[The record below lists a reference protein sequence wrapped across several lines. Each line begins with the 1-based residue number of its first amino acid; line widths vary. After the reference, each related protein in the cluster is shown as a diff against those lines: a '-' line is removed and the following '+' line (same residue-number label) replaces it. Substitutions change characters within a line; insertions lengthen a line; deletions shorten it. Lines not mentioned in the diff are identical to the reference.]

1 MTRQPV
7 YVVCADGEEDLAE
20 KLAGPLRDGGY
31 DVTHDG
37 TVLVGES
44 RIGVALKAM
53 DSGVPIVLCA
63 TTRSVGSSWAHKI
76 VNAGYARASRVFVV
90 QMEDQA
96 YVDQLAVK
104 TKVAKYY
111 ADPVTGVRELL
122 NALAAQFPPVRDPQG
137 DTTASTN
144 GLPYLDQ
151 PTDLM
156 TFDVDALQDYRTQL
170 RTEVAGRLPAGLTPW
185 QFLEQIEVWTG
196 SKLTRTGAL
205 LFGRSA
211 TSACSAAMVKC
222 VRYYGL
228 DRSDQRDSET
238 YEGPVTTQIVKAHAF
253 VAKHVRRGE
262 RPSEHHAQAVPVYAY
277 PMIAVREII
286 ANAVVHRD
294 YSHLSSCV
302 HVRVFDDR
310 VEISSPGGWIGYDIP
325 SGEKH
330 ELAEFNGQSV
340 KRNYRLAHLLSWVRL
355 VEGEGSGIPSALRD
369 CRDGGS
375 AIPTVLREKDFITVT
390 IWPRPVRH
398 APQPVQDVTVG
409 GSGQRLLPP
418 RTLPRGVK
426 TFVGREAELGWLE
439 SSQDAGVFLI
449 TGAPGTG
456 KTTLAVNFAHQV
468 ADHYPDGQLYVDLR
482 GFSPSG
488 RPVQASEALLLFL
501 DALGVSRQAMP
512 VELDAR
518 VALYRSMV
526 AERRMLVLLD
536 NARSSEQVLPL
547 LPGAPE
553 CRVLVTSRAR
563 LADLVAKNDAVQVA
577 LNVFDRNAGI
587 ALLSRCLGD
596 ERVDAEPEEAAKL
609 VEYCGG
615 LPLALRIVA
624 AHAAA
629 HPEFPLQVLAGEL
642 NDANNRLAVLAGDD
656 ESASIRA
663 AFSWTYQ
670 ALSPESARVFRLL
683 GLHPEPDIGL
693 PAVAALTG
701 LSEPQAQQVLRE
713 VCVAHLI
720 HHYKPGRYRF
730 HDLLRLYAHEQ
741 AMAIDSDWE
750 RDEAIRRVLDH
761 YINRG
766 AEADR
771 HWFASERPVL
781 LAAIDFAA
789 QSGLDERAWRLAA
802 VITPFLDQQGL
813 WHDLAAVLQTALT
826 AADQARDRQAQADIH
841 RSLGAVH
848 GQFGRIAEAV
858 RHYELSLGLCR
869 DLGNEVGEARSELA
883 LSEVH
888 GRRNQPDEAVFHA
901 RVALDLFR
909 RNADRHGEADAL
921 VTLAD
926 CAAQT
931 GAPRQ
936 ALPEFH
942 AAREL
947 YRDLDNRR
955 GESVA
960 LEGLG
965 LVHHRLYQFAD
976 AVEHYEAA
984 LRLSRE
990 GGNRYAEAVTL
1001 NRLGDTYRALGD
1013 RIKARSTWQHALGLL
1028 NEFGDPDA
1036 ETVLAKLAE
1045 LEQRGI
1051 ASSQDPAIL
1060 VVDVARLTLRE
1071 LADFRTLR
1079 DGPLRALKKAFRRT
1093 DIDWDTCR
1101 AQYRGDG
1108 VMIVVPAEVAKAVFV
1123 DVLPQALVAAVHEHN
1138 LRQPESRRLRLRV
1151 ALHSGE
1157 VPVDDDGPGSAS
1169 VNFAFRLVDADPLRR
1184 ALDESVGP
1192 VAFIASSTFYDNVIR
1207 PHPNADLSAYE
1218 QVSVAIKETD
1228 ATAWIHVPSLE
1239 S

>member
-31 DVTHDG
+31 DVAHDG

-44 RIGVALKAM
+44 RIGAALKAL

-63 TTRSVGSSWAHKI
+63 TTRSVGSAWAHKI
-76 VNAGYARASRVFVV
+76 VNAGYAGANCVFVV
-90 QMEDQA
+90 QMDEQA
-96 YVDQLAVK
+96 YVQQLAVK
-104 TKVAKYY
+104 TEVAKYY
-111 ADPVTGVRELL
+111 ADPVAGVRDLL
-122 NALAAQFPPVRDPQG
+122 ETLAAHFPPARRPSAKKTEPG
-137 DTTASTN
+137 HEPA
-144 GLPYLDQ
+144 YLDQ
-151 PTDLM
+151 PTDLAV
-156 TFDVDALQDYRTQL
+156 FDVDALQDFRAQL
-170 RTEVAGRLPAGLTPW
+170 RTEVSARLPGELTPW
-185 QFLEQIEVWTG
+185 QFLEQIEVWTDG
-196 SKLTRTGAL
+196 RLTRTGAL
-205 LFGRSA
+205 LFGRGPSA
-211 TSACSAAMVKC
+211 ASPAAMVKC

-228 DRSDQRDSET
+228 DRSDHRDGET
-238 YEGPVTTQIVKAHAF
+238 YEGPVTTQIVNAREF

-262 RPSEHHAQAVPVYAY
+262 RPSEDHAQAVPVYAF

-286 ANAVVHRD
+286 ANALVHRD
-294 YSHLSSCV
+294 YSHLNSCV

-310 VEISSPGGWIGYDIP
+310 VEVSSPGDWIGHDIP
-325 SGEKH
+325 AGERH
-330 ELAEFNGQSV
+330 ELTEFHGQSV

-369 CRDGGS
+369 CRTTGS
-375 AIPTVLREKDFITVT
+375 PIPTVLREKDFITVT
-390 IWPRPVRH
+390 VWPRPPEQ
-398 APQPVQDVTVG
+398 APQPIQDVTITDT
-409 GSGQRLLPP
+409 GQRLPRP

-426 TFVGREAELGWLE
+426 TFVGREAELGWLA
-439 SSQDAGVFLI
+439 SSLDAGVFLI

-456 KTTLAVNFAHQV
+456 KTTLAVNFAHLV
-468 ADHYPDGQLYVDLR
+468 ADRYPDGQLYVDLR

-488 RPVQASEALLLFL
+488 RPVQAAEALLLFL

-518 VALYRSMV
+518 VALYRSIV
-526 AERRMLVLLD
+526 AGRRMLVLLD

-547 LPGAPE
+547 LPGSSDS
-553 CRVLVTSRAR
+553 RVLVTSRAR

-587 ALLSRCLGD
+587 TLLSRCLGD
-596 ERVDAEPEEAAKL
+596 DRVDAEPEAAAKL

-670 ALSPESARVFRLL
+670 ALSPEAARVFRLL

-713 VCVAHLI
+713 VCVAHLM
-720 HHYKPGRYRF
+720 HHYTPGRYRF

-741 AMAIDSDWE
+741 AMTHDSDWE

-761 YINRG
+761 YIDRG
-766 AEADR
+766 AAADR
-771 HWFASERPVL
+771 YWFASERPVL

-789 QSGLDERAWRLAA
+789 QQGLDERAWRLAS

-813 WHDLAAVLQTALT
+813 WHDLAAVLQTALG

-848 GQFGRIAEAV
+848 GQFGRIAEAAK
-858 RHYELSLGLCR
+858 HYELSLGLCR
-869 DLGNEVGEARSELA
+869 ELGNEVGEARSELA

-888 GRRNQPDEAVFHA
+888 ARRNQPDEAVFHA

-931 GAPRQ
+931 GAHRQ
-936 ALPEFH
+936 ALHEFH

-965 LVHHRLYQFAD
+965 QVHHRLYQFSD
-976 AVEHYEAA
+976 AVEHYAAA
-984 LRLSRE
+984 LRLSRD

-1013 RIKARSTWQHALGLL
+1013 RIEARATWQHALKLL
-1028 NEFGDPDA
+1028 TEFDDPDA

-1045 LEQRGI
+1045 LEQRAITGT
-1051 ASSQDPAIL
+1051 QEPVIL
-1060 VVDVARLTLRE
+1060 VVDAPQ
-1071 LADFRTLR
+1071 
-1079 DGPLRALKKAFRRT
+1079 DGRSQDMLKKAFRHT
-1093 DIDWDTCR
+1093 DIDWDSCR
-1101 AQYRGDG
+1101 AQDRGDG

-1123 DVLPQALVAAVHEHN
+1123 DALPQALVAVVREHN
-1138 LRQPESRRLRLRV
+1138 QRVPDNRRLRLRV

-1157 VPVDDDGPGSAS
+1157 VPVDEAGQVGAS
-1169 VNFAFRLVDADPLRR
+1169 VNFAFRLVDADPLRK
-1184 ALDESVGP
+1184 AQDETGGP

-1207 PHPNADLSAYE
+1207 PHPNADLSAYRR
-1218 QVSVAIKETD
+1218 VSVAIKETD
-1228 ATAWIHVPSLE
+1228 AIAWIHVPSAE